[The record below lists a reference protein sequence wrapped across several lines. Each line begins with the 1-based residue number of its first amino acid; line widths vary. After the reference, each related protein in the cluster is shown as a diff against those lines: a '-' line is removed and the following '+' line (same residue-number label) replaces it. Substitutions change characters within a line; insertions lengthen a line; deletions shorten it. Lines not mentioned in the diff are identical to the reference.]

1 MQRVTMV
8 RYTTKPGHA
17 EENERLSRAVFGELR
32 AAPPEGVA
40 YALFRSGD
48 EFIHVFLNLEA
59 DDSAQ
64 VTGIPAFKRFEQ
76 GMGERCE
83 AKPAVTRLAA
93 ELVDCFGF
101 NGKA

>member
-8 RYTTKPGHA
+8 RYTTKPGQA
-17 EENERLSRAVFGELR
+17 GENERLSRAVFGELR
-32 AAPPEGVA
+32 DTRPGGVA

-59 DDSAQ
+59 DDSDKI
-64 VTGIPAFKRFEQ
+64 TGIPSFKRFEQ